1 MLNNDAE
8 IEYNNIGKRL
18 REVRGKL
25 SQTAFGEPLGYK
37 YGYVKDCEH
46 GKKPSLEYL
55 FKVSNYYSVSL
66 DWLIKGIE
74 SIRSNE
80 SEADLELE
88 EMYDVLKI
96 LMQDSDPNLRGWAIV
111 QFRKSFAEYFPV
123 EDGKID
129 DLKNEEKK

>member
-8 IEYNNIGKRL
+8 IEYTNIGKRL

-25 SQTAFGEPLGYK
+25 SQTAFGEPVGYK
-37 YGYVKDCEH
+37 YSYVKDCEH

-66 DWLIKGIE
+66 DWLIKGIV
-74 SIRSNE
+74 SIRANGIGV
-80 SEADLELE
+80 DTELE

-96 LMQDSDPNLRGWAIV
+96 LMQNSDTNLRGWAIV
-111 QFRKSFAEYFPV
+111 QFRKAFVEYFPV
-123 EDGKID
+123 EDGKFD
-129 DLKNEEKK
+129 DLKNEDKK